1 MQSRDSDGKGK
12 GKGSVCQMRQ
22 EVRTMK
28 SDTKSM
34 NGKQVLTDKELKKQ
48 MNKEALLESYNL
60 SKRMRKRLGVKK
72 KGNNATVNKVKRVDW

>member
-1 MQSRDSDGKGK
+1 MQCRDSNGKGK

-34 NGKQVLTDKELKKQ
+34 EGKRVLAWLLKKDKPDA
-48 MNKEALLESYNL
+48 MGIEIRNIDKIIIASMFPIIL
-60 SKRMRKRLGVKK
+60 SIVFLIRGII
-72 KGNNATVNKVKRVDW
+72 